1 MRWSNRVKLFDQKQT
16 EEFEVDELYRK
27 RILRFID
34 AEYRKTKDQL
44 QNSKTVYEKELE
56 DYFDEL
62 GLFDKLIDIENTKR
76 VLKEQTDEFDEEEPQ
91 VLISYFN
98 TRVNEI
104 KKGLTKKLGSQSF
117 DELAEK

>member
-1 MRWSNRVKLFDQKQT
+1 MKGSIRDRWSNKVKLFDQKQT

-44 QNSKTVYEKELE
+44 QNSKSVYEKELE

-62 GLFDKLIDIENTKR
+62 SLFDKLIDMETTKR
-76 VLKEQTDEFDEEEPQ
+76 VLKEQTDEFDE
-91 VLISYFN
+91 
-98 TRVNEI
+98 
-104 KKGLTKKLGSQSF
+104 
-117 DELAEK
+117 D